1 MAESINI
8 NVDVLNDIITGRVEP
23 QIYAF
28 TTETIPNYLKVG
40 DTYRPIQIRLNE
52 WRKHFPNLEK
62 KFENVAKVDDETF
75 FRDYAVHLFLETE
88 LKRSRLKPNAL
99 KGIPYY
105 SNEFFE
111 NATEKDLQEAIEDIK
126 SGHQNNE
133 SKYQYYR
140 FDESHIPITHI
151 YTRTEEYPLRPN
163 QQKTVDNFREA
174 INKDRTNLLMYA
186 VMRFG
191 KSFTAMCCAVEM
203 RAKLVV
209 VVSAKADVRNEWKKT
224 VESHIKFDGY
234 CFLDSTSLLTSDTII
249 TVKQTANEKIV
260 LFLTLQD
267 LQGDEIK
274 SKHKELFENQI
285 DLLLIDETHFGARA
299 TEYGKVLQI
308 SKSELKSETK
318 LNDNSLDDLEIINK
332 ELKAKIRIHLSG
344 TPYRILMNSE
354 FTNDDIIAFYQFTN
368 IAEDQAK
375 WDLKN
380 LYKDEVKE
388 WDNPYYGF
396 PQMIR
401 FAFNPNKSSRKKMEE
416 MKKNGVTYAFSE
428 LFRPQ
433 SITIDNENKLH
444 KKFIHEKEILD
455 LFKVI
460 DGSETD
466 ENLLSFLD
474 YDKIKE
480 GKMCRHIVCVLP
492 YRASC
497 DALEDLIKNNKF
509 KHLSNYEII
518 NISGVENEIE
528 FKDTRASSGTQKVIN
543 KIKKCENDNV
553 KTITLTVN
561 RMLTGST
568 VPEWDTMLYLKDTA
582 SPQEYDQAIFRLQ
595 NQYIKVFKDPN
606 GDVVKF
612 NMKPQTLL
620 VDFNPNRMFVM
631 QEEKAQIYNINT
643 ETDGNL
649 KLVERLKKE
658 LEISPII
665 HLNKDKLIQ
674 VSPTDI
680 LNAVREYS
688 NNRSVLDE
696 AKSIPLDFSLLE
708 IDEIRRE
715 IERQNEIGSNNG
727 LKLKPHETP
736 DADEE
741 ELDLPEGT
749 EDDEGSET
757 ETSKNKEDK
766 KDNYE
771 AIIRKKFASYYS
783 RILFFAFCTEAQI
796 ISLREIIDLIE
807 SDAESKR
814 IANNLDL
821 NIEIL
826 KLLRSNINHYVL
838 SNLEYKLQNINDLA
852 NDNNLKPKERA
863 SRAMKRFTRLS
874 ESEIVTPEFVSDKII
889 NSLPDKAVDK
899 NTMFLDIASKQGEF
913 VYAVYKKF
921 GKDVA
926 NKFYSIPT
934 SKIAYEFTRKVYKLL
949 ELDVKLIEAS
959 YTSYDL
965 ISENKFIEKET
976 IKINK
981 KMKFNVILGNPP
993 YQQSDGGA
1001 QASAKP
1007 IYNLFVDVAKQLS
1020 PSNIAMIM
1028 PTRWFAGGRGLN
1040 EFRDQM
1046 LNDTHIS
1053 ELHDFLKPELIF
1065 QNINLRG
1072 GICYFLWDKAYD
1084 NSKGLTKVFT
1094 YRDDL
1099 IPKINNRS
1107 LKTEDSDILIRH
1119 SVGIEMINK
1128 INSHPDFVSFENHIS
1143 SLRPF
1148 GFRGYFTKDEK
1159 FRDSKKGLK
1168 DPVICYGKGKQTG
1181 FLEREEITR
1190 NTEWIDRFKV
1200 YTPRAN
1206 NIGTE
1211 LNDDNLNSFV
1221 GVPNTICTESYLV
1234 IGVDL
1239 KLNQSSATNLCKY
1252 LKTKFVRFQHS
1263 LGKASQ
1269 DATSKTF
1276 RFVPTQGFTGKSDID
1291 WSKSTQEIDK
1301 QLYAKYKFTTEEI
1314 EFLESMIKSMA
1325 E

>member
-433 SITIDNENKLH
+433 SITIDKENKLH

>member
-1 MAESINI
+1 MPETNNI
-8 NVDVLNDIITGRVEP
+8 NVDILDDLIIGRVEP

-40 DTYRPIQIRLNE
+40 DTYRPIEMRLNE

-62 KFENVAKVDDETF
+62 KFEDVAKVDDETF
-75 FRDYAVHLFLETE
+75 FRDYAVHFFLENE
-88 LKRSRLKPNAL
+88 LNKSRLKPNSL

-111 NATEKDLQEAIEDIK
+111 NATNKDLQDAIKDIK

-140 FDESHIPITHI
+140 FDESHIPITHT
-151 YTRTEEYPLRPN
+151 YTRIEEYPLRPN

-174 INKDRTNLLMYA
+174 IKKGRKNLLMYA

-191 KSFTAMCCAVEM
+191 KSFTSMCCAVEM
-203 RAKLVV
+203 GAKLVV
-209 VVSAKADVRNEWKKT
+209 VVSAKADVKEEWKKT

-249 TVKQTANEKIV
+249 AEKQEANEKIV

-274 SKHKELFENQI
+274 TKHKEVFENQI

-299 TEYGKVLQI
+299 TEYGKVLKEENLSAKEI
-308 SKSELKSETK
+308 KSELK
-318 LNDNSLDDLEIINK
+318 LNDNTLDDLEITNK
-332 ELKAKIRIHLSG
+332 VFNAKIRIHLSG

-368 IAEDQAK
+368 IAEDQEQ
-375 WDLKN
+375 WDLEN
-380 LYKDEVKE
+380 LNKDEIKE

-401 FAFNPNKSSRKKMEE
+401 FAFNPNESSRKKMEE
-416 MKKNGVTYAFSE
+416 MKKKGVTYAFSE

-433 SITIDNENKLH
+433 SITIDKENKLH
-444 KKFIHEKEILD
+444 KKFKYVKEILD
-455 LFKVI
+455 LLKVI

-474 YDKIKE
+474 YDKLKE

-497 DALEDLIKNNKF
+497 DALEELIKNNKF

-518 NISGVENEIE
+518 NISGVENEKN
-528 FKDTRASSGTQKVIN
+528 FKDTQAVQT
-543 KIKKCENDNV
+543 KIKKCESENV

-595 NQYIKVFKDPN
+595 NQFIKIFKEPN

-620 VDFNPNRMFVM
+620 VDFNPNRMFQM
-631 QEEKAQIYNINT
+631 QEHKSQIYNVNT
-643 ETDGNL
+643 DKNGNSL
-649 KLVERLKKE
+649 LEERIRKE

-665 HLNKDKLIQ
+665 VLNNNKIVQIQ
-674 VSPTDI
+674 PADI
-680 LNAVREYS
+680 LDAVRQYS
-688 NNRSVLDE
+688 SSRSVFDE
-696 AKSIPLDFSLLE
+696 ATTISIDYSLLNIE
-708 IDEIRRE
+708 AIKAE
-715 IERQNEIGSNNG
+715 IERQGKIGSRQG
-727 LKLKPHETP
+727 LEIPPSKGEG
-736 DADEE
+736 DEIDIDDTSDNDE
-741 ELDLPEGT
+741 DENEGNAKSKSK
-749 EDDEGSET
+749 DDEAVNDYKGQ
-757 ETSKNKEDK
+757 
-766 KDNYE
+766 
-771 AIIRKKFASYYS
+771 FAMYYA
-783 RILFFAFCTEAQI
+783 RILFFAFLTDSRVKSLQEAI
-796 ISLREIIDLIE
+796 NHIKGNADNL
-807 SDAESKR
+807 R
-814 IANNLDL
+814 IASNLSLEITILDL
-821 NIEIL
+821 FQKHINPFIL
-826 KLLRSNINHYVL
+826 SELDYKIHNIN
-838 SNLEYKLQNINDLA
+838 SLA
-852 NDNNLKPKERA
+852 NDTAISPIERA
-863 SRAMKRFTRLS
+863 SNAMKKFSRLS
-874 ESEIVTPEFVSDKII
+874 DSEIVTPEIVTDKII
-889 NSLPDKAVDK
+889 NGLPAKAIDK
-899 NTMFLDIASKQGEF
+899 NTMLLDIASKQGEF

-921 GKDVA
+921 GKEVA

-949 ELDVKLIEAS
+949 ELDVNRIEAN

-976 IKINK
+976 IKINNK
-981 KMKFNVILGNPP
+981 KMKFNVIVGNPP

-1072 GICYFLWDKAYD
+1072 GICYFLWDKEYD
-1084 NSKGLTKVFT
+1084 NSTELTKVFT
-1094 YRDDL
+1094 YKDDL
-1099 IPKINNRS
+1099 TPKMIERS
-1107 LKTEDSDILIRH
+1107 LKTDDSDILIRH
-1119 SVGIEMINK
+1119 SIGIEMINK
-1128 INSHPDFVSFENHIS
+1128 INSHKDFESFESHIS

-1159 FRDSKKGLK
+1159 FRETKNGLTN
-1168 DPVICYGKGKQTG
+1168 PVICYGKGKQVG
-1181 FLEREEITR
+1181 YLERDEISK
-1190 NTEWIDRFKV
+1190 NKEWIDRFKV

-1211 LNDDNLNSFV
+1211 LNDDNLNSFL
-1221 GVPNTICTESYLV
+1221 GNPNTICTESYLV

-1239 KLNQSSATNLCKY
+1239 NLNEQSAKNLMKY
-1252 LKTKFVRFQHS
+1252 LTTKFARFQHS

-1276 RFVPTQGFTGKSDID
+1276 RFVPVQNFTSESDID
-1291 WSKSTQEIDK
+1291 WSKSIQEIDK
-1301 QLYAKYKFTTEEI
+1301 QLYDKYKLTQEEI
-1314 EFLESMIKSMA
+1314 DFIESMIKPMA
-1325 E
+1325 

>member
-1 MAESINI
+1 MPETNNI
-8 NVDVLNDIITGRVEP
+8 NVDILDDLIIGRVEP

-40 DTYRPIQIRLNE
+40 DTYRPIEKRLNE

-62 KFENVAKVDDETF
+62 KFEDVAKVDDETF
-75 FRDYAVHLFLETE
+75 FRDYAVHFFLENE
-88 LKRSRLKPNAL
+88 LNKSRLKPNSF

-111 NATEKDLQEAIEDIK
+111 NATNKDLQDAIKDIK

-140 FDESHIPITHI
+140 FDESHIPITHT
-151 YTRTEEYPLRPN
+151 YTRIEEYPLRPN

-174 INKDRTNLLMYA
+174 LNKGRTNLLMYA

-191 KSFTAMCCAVEM
+191 KSFTSMSCAVEM
-203 RAKLVV
+203 NAKLVV
-209 VVSAKADVRNEWKKT
+209 VVSAKADVKEEWKKT

-249 TVKQTANEKIV
+249 AEKQEANEKIV

-274 SKHKELFENQI
+274 TKHKEVFENQI

-299 TEYGKVLQI
+299 TEYGKVLRATDL
-308 SKSELKSETK
+308 KTKDLKSEEK
-318 LNDNSLDDLEIINK
+318 LNEISIDEVEKIEKSLN
-332 ELKAKIRIHLSG
+332 AKVRIHLSG

-368 IAEDQAK
+368 IAEDQEK
-375 WDLKN
+375 WDLEN
-380 LYKDEVKE
+380 LNKDEIKE

-401 FAFNPNKSSRKKMEE
+401 FAFNPNESSRKKMEE
-416 MKKNGVTYAFSE
+416 MKKKGVTYAFSE

-433 SITIDNENKLH
+433 SITIDKENKLH
-444 KKFIHEKEILD
+444 KKFKYEKEILD
-455 LFKVI
+455 LLKVI

-474 YDKIKE
+474 YDKLKD

-497 DALEDLIKNNKF
+497 DALEELINNNKF
-509 KHLSNYEII
+509 KHLSNYKII
-518 NISGVENEIE
+518 NISGVENEKN
-528 FKDTRASSGTQKVIN
+528 FKDTQAVQA
-543 KIKKCENDNV
+543 KIKKCESENV

-595 NQYIKVFKDPN
+595 NQYIKVFKEPN

-620 VDFNPNRMFVM
+620 VDFNPSRMFQM
-631 QEEKAQIYNINT
+631 QEHKSQIYNVNT
-643 ETDGNL
+643 DKNGNSL
-649 KLVERLKKE
+649 LEERIRKE
-658 LEISPII
+658 LEISPIVV
-665 HLNKDKLIQ
+665 LNNNKIVQIQ
-674 VSPTDI
+674 PADI
-680 LNAVREYS
+680 LDAVRKYS
-688 NNRSVLDE
+688 SSRSVFDE
-696 AKSIPLDFSLLE
+696 ATTISIDYSLLDIE
-708 IDEIRRE
+708 AIKAE
-715 IERQNEIGSNNG
+715 IERQGKIGSRQG
-727 LKLKPHETP
+727 LEIPPAKGEG
-736 DADEE
+736 D
-741 ELDLPEGT
+741 ELDIDDSTDDNEDENEENLKSKSK
-749 EDDEGSET
+749 DDEAV
-757 ETSKNKEDK
+757 N
-766 KDNYE
+766 NY
-771 AIIRKKFASYYS
+771 KGQFAMYYA
-783 RILFFAFCTEAQI
+783 RILFFAFLTDSRVKSLQEAI
-796 ISLREIIDLIE
+796 NHIKGNADNL
-807 SDAESKR
+807 R
-814 IANNLDL
+814 IASNLSLEITILDL
-821 NIEIL
+821 FQKHINPFIL
-826 KLLRSNINHYVL
+826 SELDYKIHNIN
-838 SNLEYKLQNINDLA
+838 SLA
-852 NDNNLKPKERA
+852 NDSAISPIDRA
-863 SRAMKRFTRLS
+863 SNAMKKFSRLS
-874 ESEIVTPEFVSDKII
+874 DSEIVTPEFVTDKII
-889 NSLPDKAVDK
+889 NGLPAKAIDK
-899 NTMFLDIASKQGEF
+899 NTMLLDIASKQGEF

-921 GKDVA
+921 GKEVA

-949 ELDVKLIEAS
+949 ELDVNRIEAN

-976 IKINK
+976 IKINNK
-981 KMKFNVILGNPP
+981 KMKFNVIVGNPP

-1072 GICYFLWDKAYD
+1072 GICYFLWDKGYD
-1084 NSKGLTKVFT
+1084 NSTDLTKVFT
-1094 YRDDL
+1094 YKDDL
-1099 IPKINNRS
+1099 TPKMIERS
-1107 LKTEDSDILIRH
+1107 LKTDDSDILIRH
-1119 SVGIEMINK
+1119 SIGIEMINK
-1128 INSHPDFVSFENHIS
+1128 INSHKDFESFESHIS

-1159 FRDSKKGLK
+1159 FRESKSGLTN
-1168 DPVICYGKGKQTG
+1168 PVICYGKGKQVG
-1181 FLEREEITR
+1181 YLERDEISK
-1190 NTEWIDRFKV
+1190 NIEWIDRFKV

-1221 GVPNTICTESYLV
+1221 GNPNTICTESYLV

-1239 KLNQSSATNLCKY
+1239 NLNEHSAKNLMKY
-1252 LKTKFVRFQHS
+1252 LTTKFARFQHS

-1276 RFVPTQGFTGKSDID
+1276 RFVPVQNFTSESDID

-1301 QLYAKYKFTTEEI
+1301 QLYAKYKLTNEEI
-1314 EFLESMIKSMA
+1314 EFIESMIKPMA